1 MTRYIARFMKDVLG
15 ANGHEAEICQRSI
28 EIEAPSRGH
37 AVEMAKVKFCETE
50 KVRDWLL
57 HADRV
62 RITDVEFP
70 SSQSK
75 EATNPIVGFSN
86 SLCLPGAVLR
96 PWTK

>member
-1 MTRYIARFMKDVLG
+1 MFLAKTG
-15 ANGHEAEICQRSI
+15 ICQRSI

-37 AVEMAKVKFCETE
+37 AAEMAKVKFCETE

-70 SSQSK
+70 S
-75 EATNPIVGFSN
+75 
-86 SLCLPGAVLR
+86 
-96 PWTK
+96 

>member
-1 MTRYIARFMKDVLG
+1 MPRYIARFMKDVLG
-15 ANGHEAEICQRSI
+15 ENGDEAEICQRSI

-86 SLCLPGAVLR
+86 SLCLPDAVLR